1 MVLITDFE
9 KTPSDGGTSRSRT
22 QSSCGYRQVQL
33 ASGTRVVQL
42 ETYGSAERKL
52 TGKASQSIELDR
64 EAAAALVKILREAFP
79 GL

>member
-9 KTPSDGGTSRSRT
+9 KTPSTGGVTRSRT
-22 QSSCGYRQVQL
+22 QSSCGYRQTEL
-33 ASGTRVVQL
+33 ADGTTVVQL

-64 EAAAALVKILREAFP
+64 RAAAEVIAILREAYP

>member
-1 MVLITDFE
+1 M
-9 KTPSDGGTSRSRT
+9 
-22 QSSCGYRQVQL
+22 
-33 ASGTRVVQL
+33 QL